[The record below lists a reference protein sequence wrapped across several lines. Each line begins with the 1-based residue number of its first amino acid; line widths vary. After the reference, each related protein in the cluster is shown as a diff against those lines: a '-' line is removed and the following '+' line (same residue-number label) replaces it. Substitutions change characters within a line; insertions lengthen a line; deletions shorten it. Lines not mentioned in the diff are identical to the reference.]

1 MEFGRS
7 PCSPALYTAR
17 PIGQMAESLRKTRV
31 CHILRPKNLNIL
43 VQEVSLLSLLGLKPE
58 EMLGTDR
65 LWADESATLN

>member
-7 PCSPALYTAR
+7 PCSPALDTAQL
-17 PIGQMAESLRKTRV
+17 IIQMAESLRKTRV
-31 CHILRPKNLNIL
+31 CRVLRPKNLDIL
-43 VQEVSLLSLLGLKPE
+43 VQELSLLSLLGLKPE